1 MFDAFANIFKI
12 PDLRK
17 RVIFTLSILAVL
29 YIGQYISIPGVN
41 PVELQIPPEL
51 VALRRSFNDRPFAGG
66 AFGRVSIFALGIMP
80 YISASIILQ
89 LLTVT
94 SPYLEELSKKGEE
107 GRKKINQ
114 YTRYGTVVI
123 TAFQSFMLSFSL
135 ENTAVWGDIVYNP
148 GWGFRIMCMISM
160 TTGTVLLM
168 WLGEL
173 ITERGI
179 GNGISLIIF
188 ANIVNQIPAAVGQA
202 WIYLSTGEPSF
213 TPLDALV
220 TFIVFVLVIAAIVL
234 IQYGQRRVPIKRG
247 RMVRGGRMYGAQS
260 NSYLPLRINT
270 AGVIPV
276 IFAAAIL
283 ILPATLLQFMTPSGS
298 EGFLVISMVEWN
310 G

>member
-41 PVELQIPPEL
+41 PVELQNTTRTGGAAGGLFSLIDL
-51 VALRRSFNDRPFAGG
+51 FAGG

-202 WIYLSTGEPSF
+202 WIIYRESFLS
-213 TPLDALV
+213 
-220 TFIVFVLVIAAIVL
+220 
-234 IQYGQRRVPIKRG
+234 RCR
-247 RMVRGGRMYGAQS
+247 
-260 NSYLPLRINT
+260 
-270 AGVIPV
+270 
-276 IFAAAIL
+276 
-283 ILPATLLQFMTPSGS
+283 
-298 EGFLVISMVEWN
+298 
-310 G
+310 